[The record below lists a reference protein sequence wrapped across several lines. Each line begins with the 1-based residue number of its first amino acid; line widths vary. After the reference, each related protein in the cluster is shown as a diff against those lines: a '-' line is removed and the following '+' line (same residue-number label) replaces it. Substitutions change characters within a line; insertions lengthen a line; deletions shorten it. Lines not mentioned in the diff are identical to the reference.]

1 MKLTHQVHAKTLKAI
16 CENCHLLQKIC
27 ICNLITPVATRN
39 RVSLVITK
47 GEFAKMTNT
56 GRLAHLLLQNS
67 QIKVFGLPEKPLIKE
82 DFLQNGYRNLLLYPG
97 SQNRFEN
104 FLQIEEPINLIV
116 PDGNWGQAK
125 KMVQKIAQLTPV
137 TCVSLPLGPISEYM
151 LRTHPDPHRIC
162 TIEAIYRS
170 LCILENNPELVQLLK
185 VFRIMRD
192 RLVAMRA
199 KPLSLR

>member
-1 MKLTHQVHAKTLKAI
+1 MIRATLTHLVHEKKLKSI

-67 QIKVFGLPEKPLIKE
+67 QLKVFGLPEKPLIKE
-82 DFLQNGYRNLLLYPG
+82 DFLKNGYRNLLLYPG
-97 SQNRFEN
+97 SKNHLEH

-125 KMVQKIAQLTPV
+125 KMV
-137 TCVSLPLGPISEYM
+137 
-151 LRTHPDPHRIC
+151 
-162 TIEAIYRS
+162 
-170 LCILENNPELVQLLK
+170 
-185 VFRIMRD
+185 
-192 RLVAMRA
+192 
-199 KPLSLR
+199 